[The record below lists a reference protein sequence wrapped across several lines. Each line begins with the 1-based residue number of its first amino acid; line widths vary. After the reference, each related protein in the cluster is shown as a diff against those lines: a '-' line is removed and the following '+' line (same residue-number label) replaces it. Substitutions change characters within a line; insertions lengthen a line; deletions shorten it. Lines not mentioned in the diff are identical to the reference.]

1 MDLKFVASGVRSGFS
16 RCILGEGLGLKK
28 EQKENKSGEEK

>member
-16 RCILGEGLGLKK
+16 RCILGEGLGLK